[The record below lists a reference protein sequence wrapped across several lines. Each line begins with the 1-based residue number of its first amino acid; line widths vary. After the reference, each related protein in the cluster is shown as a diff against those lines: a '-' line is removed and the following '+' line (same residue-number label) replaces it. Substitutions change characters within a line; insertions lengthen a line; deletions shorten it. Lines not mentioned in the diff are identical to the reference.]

1 MVAATRGYTQGMWF
15 WVVWLVAGLLLVGLE
30 VHSQAFFAIFLAA
43 GAFAAAIASGVGA
56 PIWLSAV
63 VFAGAALGGTMLIRP
78 SVKRLSERR
87 ATPRLALPGA
97 SDNLVGSRALTVDAV
112 GDEHHPGHARLAGES
127 WLAVTEEPGG
137 VAAHTQV
144 MVVEVRGTTLVVM
157 PFMGS

>member
-1 MVAATRGYTQGMWF
+1 MWF

-30 VHSQAFFAIFLAA
+30 VHSQAFFAVFLAA
-43 GAFAAAIASGVGA
+43 GAFAATIVAGVGL

-63 VFAGAALGGTMLIRP
+63 AFAAVAIGGVALVRP

-87 ATPRLALPGA
+87 AGPRLQLPGA
-97 SDNLVGSRALTVDAV
+97 SDNLVGSRALTIDSV
-112 GDEHHPGHARLAGES
+112 GDEHHPGHARLAGEN

-137 VAAHTQV
+137 VEPHTQV

-157 PFMGS
+157 PLMGS